1 MAKPGKTDPDR
12 SGKQSPDRDAAGHVT
27 SMEIRVR
34 GLVQGVGFR
43 PFVYRIAREN
53 GLTGFVRNDDDGV
66 FIRVE
71 GPAGRIHTFLDQLK
85 HNPPRAAQLYS
96 VKQALCEPEGFRD
109 FRIEKSSSTSDRI
122 TQVSPDIAVC
132 EECLVDMGSQPHRTR
147 YPFINCTHCGPRFT
161 IIRGLPYDRPA
172 TTMEPFE
179 MCDTCRAEYE
189 SPDDRRFH
197 AQPVAC
203 NDCGPQYTLLMTGRD
218 DHVGPSGIDTLQP
231 GPTGKETPVESRE
244 HSDRAGS
251 ANPGETIEKTRNID
265 ISAILDA
272 CTDILNRGGIIAI
285 KGLGGF
291 HLMCDA
297 ENSDA
302 VERLR
307 NAKLR
312 DGKPFAVMVRDAD
325 NAARFTS
332 VTPAEAEVLASWRRP
347 IVLLDQRHVE
357 MNQGYSGHPRQHV
370 KLSPDSRQ
378 QNARDRS
385 TQHQDAGETHHRD
398 TDDSPIRHTVLL
410 APGINP
416 GCNTVGVMLPYMP
429 FHHMLFDRMPD
440 SVLVMT
446 SGNLTDEPI
455 VMDNDEAERTFSEMA
470 DAILVYNRDIHNR
483 ADDSVVFVA
492 REIPRIIRRSRGYVP
507 EPVRLAWP
515 TEGIFAAGAELSH
528 CFAVGK
534 GNEAMLSQHIGDLK
548 DPATFAFFE
557 ESVDRFC
564 ALFRVKP
571 QLAACDLHPDYLSTR
586 YAQEMGIPLVR
597 VQHHHA
603 HIAACMAE
611 FHLDEPVIGVCW
623 DGTGLGT
630 DNNIWGGEFLHADLA
645 TFERFAH
652 FDYLPLPGGD
662 KAAKQTWRTGLS
674 LLYQTF
680 GEDVWML
687 DLPLVRDFLQKPE
700 RDMIRQ
706 AIERGVNAP
715 LSSAAGRL
723 FDAVAAITGTCLHNS
738 YHAEAPMKLEAL
750 ADPDVTDEYPFSL
763 VVPSKSSAAG
773 SQAAATSMQEPE
785 STKKAAVPTTAA
797 STRNIPD
804 DTNPGSNP
812 QTDPELAAASNQ
824 KTTSFPETVIRF
836 DLMMRALVSDIQNG
850 ISMGAI
856 SAKFHNT
863 LVSVTETIARRMR
876 DHYGTR
882 TVVLT
887 GGVFQ
892 NRYLLEKAEERL
904 LAADFRVFS
913 PSAIPANDAGIALG
927 QLAVAAR
934 RNGSR

>member
-1 MAKPGKTDPDR
+1 MAKHGKSDPDT
-12 SGKQSPDRDAAGHVT
+12 SGKHPPDRDDAARLT
-27 SMEIRVR
+27 SLKIRVR

-53 GLTGFVRNDDDGV
+53 VLTGFVRNDDDGV
-66 FIRVE
+66 FIRVQ
-71 GPAGRIHTFLDQLK
+71 GPDDPIRTFLHQLK
-85 HNPPRAAQLYS
+85 HHPPRAAQLYS
-96 VKQALCEPEGFRD
+96 IKHTSCDQESFRD

-122 TQVSPDIAVC
+122 TQVSPDITVC
-132 EECLVDMGSQPHRTR
+132 EECLVDMGSQPHRIS
-147 YPFINCTHCGPRFT
+147 YPFINCTHCGPRFS
-161 IIRGLPYDRPA
+161 IISGLPYDRPA
-172 TTMEPFE
+172 TTMAPFE

-203 NDCGPQYTLLMTGRD
+203 NTCGPHYTLLYTGRE
-218 DHVGPSGIDTLQP
+218 GRGAGQ
-231 GPTGKETPVESRE
+231 ET
-244 HSDRAGS
+244 
-251 ANPGETIEKTRNID
+251 D
-265 ISAILDA
+265 ISCILDT
-272 CTDILNRGGIIAI
+272 CTRILNRGGIIAI
-285 KGLGGF
+285 KGQGGF

-297 ENSDA
+297 QNKDA

-312 DGKPFAVMVRDAD
+312 DGKPFAVMVRDAES
-325 NAARFTS
+325 AARFAS
-332 VTPAEAEVLASWRRP
+332 VTPAEADVLASWRRP
-347 IVLLDQRHVE
+347 IVLLAQRKDTQFQDSHQHNPGDHSYQHKPAQHRTAQQHDSPGQARKHE
-357 MNQGYSGHPRQHV
+357 DAQNQHRQHP
-370 KLSPDSRQ
+370 LR
-378 QNARDRS
+378 
-385 TQHQDAGETHHRD
+385 
-398 TDDSPIRHTVLL
+398 L

-416 GCNTVGVMLPYMP
+416 GCHTVGVMLPYMP

-455 VMDNDEAERTFSEMA
+455 VIDNNEAMRTFREMA

-483 ADDSVVFVA
+483 TDDSVVFVA
-492 REIPRIIRRSRGYVP
+492 RETPRIIRRSRGYVP
-507 EPVRLAWP
+507 EPVRLP
-515 TEGIFAAGAELSH
+515 RRTEGIFAAGAELSH

-564 ALFRVKP
+564 SLFRVKP
-571 QLAACDLHPDYLSTR
+571 KLAACDLHPDYLSTR
-586 YAQEMGIPLVR
+586 YAREMGIPLVY

-603 HIAACMAE
+603 HIGACMAE

-645 TFERFAH
+645 SFERFAH

-674 LLYQTF
+674 LLFRTF
-680 GEDVWML
+680 GPDLWTL
-687 DLPLVRDFLQKPE
+687 DLPLIRDFHQKPE

-750 ADPDVTDEYPFSL
+750 ADPDVTEEYPFL
-763 VVPSKSSAAG
+763 VDTLSDASTSGLKTEAAAMKKAD
-773 SQAAATSMQEPE
+773 SITRAAATTE
-785 STKKAAVPTTAA
+785 
-797 STRNIPD
+797 
-804 DTNPGSNP
+804 
-812 QTDPELAAASNQ
+812 
-824 KTTSFPETVIRF
+824 TTSTLARIVRF
-836 DLMMRALVSDIQNG
+836 DPMVRALVNDLQNG
-850 ISMGAI
+850 TAPGTI

-863 LVSVTETIARRMR
+863 LVSVTETVARQMR
-876 DHYGTR
+876 DHYGTQ

-892 NRYLLEKAEERL
+892 NRYLLERTEQRL
-904 LAADFRVFS
+904 LAADFAVFS
-913 PSAIPANDAGIALG
+913 PGEIPANDAGIALG
-927 QLAVAAR
+927 QMAVAAR
-934 RNGSR
+934 QSDT